1 MDLDSKFADITK
13 NLRGSA
19 VRDLLKY
26 ADRPDVISFG
36 GGMPN
41 PLSFPV
47 EEIKGII
54 DHILDNYGPK
64 ALQYSSTDGV
74 EEFRQEVSR
83 RINSRF
89 GFSSTKGDIIAL
101 NGSQTGLYMISKVFL
116 NRGDYVVSEAPT
128 YVGAITA
135 FNAQAPQ
142 WITVDLEED
151 GMNMAMLEEGIKK
164 GVSSGKTPKFIYV
177 IPTFQNPAGLTWSMD
192 KRKHL
197 LEIAE
202 KYDLLIFEDDPY
214 SELRFDGSEIRPV
227 KSLDRE
233 GRVIYMGTFSKV
245 LSPGIR
251 LGFIYANPEINRKIN
266 LLKQGVDL
274 CTNTFSQY
282 LAAEY
287 LKRGVIDRQ
296 IPKIVQLYRKKR
308 NIMIEALETYMPPD
322 TRFTRPDGG
331 MFLWV
336 TLNAKID
343 TEKLLKKALEF
354 NVAYVI
360 GSAFYPDGR
369 GKNSMRLNFTFSK
382 DEDIVEGIKR
392 LSRAVREYQP

>member
-1 MDLDSKFADITK
+1 MDLDKKFAEITK
-13 NLRGSA
+13 NLKGSA

-26 ADRPDVISFG
+26 ADRPEVISFG

-41 PLSFPV
+41 PLSFPIN
-47 EEIKGII
+47 EISDII
-54 DHILDNYGPK
+54 NYILSNYGEK

-74 EEFRQEVSR
+74 EEFRNEVSK
-83 RINSRF
+83 RINSRY
-89 GFSSTKGDIIAL
+89 GFNSTKGDIISL
-101 NGSQTGLYMISKVFL
+101 NGSQTGLYMVSKIFL
-116 NRGDYVVSEAPT
+116 NRGDYVISEAPT

-135 FNAQAPQ
+135 FNAQAPF
-142 WITVDLEED
+142 WIPVDLEND
-151 GMNMAMLEEGIKK
+151 GMNMQMLENGIKK
-164 GVSSGKTPKFIYV
+164 VISEGKIPKFIYV
-177 IPTFQNPAGLTWSMD
+177 IPTFQNPAGITWSID
-192 KRKHL
+192 KRKEL
-197 LEIAE
+197 LEISS
-202 KYDLLIFEDDPY
+202 KYDLIIFEDDPY
-214 SELRFDGSEIRPV
+214 GELRFNGEHIKPI
-227 KSLDRE
+227 KSFDSE

-251 LGFIYANPEINRKIN
+251 LGFIYANQEINKKLN

-287 LKRGVIDRQ
+287 LKRGIIDKQ
-296 IPKIVQLYRKKR
+296 IPKIVNLYKKKR
-308 NIMIEALETYMPPD
+308 DIMIEALETYMPEGTD
-322 TRFTRPDGG
+322 FTRPDGG

-336 TLNAKID
+336 TLKGNID

-369 GKNSMRLNFTFSK
+369 GKNSMRLNYTFSK

-392 LSRAVREYQP
+392 LSKAIKEYQ

>member
-1 MDLDSKFADITK
+1 MDLDKKFAEITK
-13 NLRGSA
+13 NLKGSA

-26 ADRPDVISFG
+26 ADRPEVISFG

-41 PLSFPV
+41 PLSFPIN
-47 EEIKGII
+47 EIGDII
-54 DHILDNYGPK
+54 NYILSNYGEK

-74 EEFRQEVSR
+74 EEFRNEVSK
-83 RINSRF
+83 RINSRY
-89 GFSSTKGDIIAL
+89 GFNSTKGDIISL
-101 NGSQTGLYMISKVFL
+101 NGSQTGLYMVSKIFL
-116 NRGDYVVSEAPT
+116 NRGDYVISEAPT

-135 FNAQAPQ
+135 FNAQAPF
-142 WITVDLEED
+142 WIPVDLEND
-151 GMNMAMLEEGIKK
+151 GMNMQMLENGIKK
-164 GVSSGKTPKFIYV
+164 VISEGKIPKFIYV
-177 IPTFQNPAGLTWSMD
+177 IPTFQNPAGITWSID
-192 KRKHL
+192 KRKEF
-197 LEIAE
+197 LEISS
-202 KYDLLIFEDDPY
+202 KYDLIIFEDDPY
-214 SELRFDGSEIRPV
+214 GELRFNGEHIKPI
-227 KSLDRE
+227 KSFDSE

-251 LGFIYANPEINRKIN
+251 LGFIYANQEINKKLN

-287 LKRGVIDRQ
+287 LKRGIIDKQ
-296 IPKIVQLYRKKR
+296 IPKIVNLYKKKR
-308 NIMIEALETYMPPD
+308 DIMIEALETYMPKGTD
-322 TRFTRPDGG
+322 FTRPDGG

-336 TLNAKID
+336 TLKGNID

-369 GKNSMRLNFTFSK
+369 GKNSMRLNYTFSK

-392 LSRAVREYQP
+392 LSKAIKEYQ

>member
-1 MDLDSKFADITK
+1 MDLDKKFAEITK
-13 NLRGSA
+13 NLKGSA

-26 ADRPDVISFG
+26 ADRPEVISFG

-41 PLSFPV
+41 PLSFPIN
-47 EEIKGII
+47 EIGDII
-54 DHILDNYGPK
+54 NYILSNYGEK

-74 EEFRQEVSR
+74 EEFRNEVSK
-83 RINSRF
+83 RINSRY
-89 GFSSTKGDIIAL
+89 GFNSTKGDIISL
-101 NGSQTGLYMISKVFL
+101 NGSQTGLYMVSKIFL
-116 NRGDYVVSEAPT
+116 NRGDYVISEAPT

-135 FNAQAPQ
+135 FNAQAPF
-142 WITVDLEED
+142 WIPVDLEND
-151 GMNMAMLEEGIKK
+151 GMNMQMLENGIKK
-164 GVSSGKTPKFIYV
+164 VISEGKIPKFIYV
-177 IPTFQNPAGLTWSMD
+177 IPTFQNPAGITWSID
-192 KRKHL
+192 KRKEL
-197 LEIAE
+197 LEISS
-202 KYDLLIFEDDPY
+202 KYDLIIFEDDPY
-214 SELRFDGSEIRPV
+214 GELRFNGEHIKPI
-227 KSLDRE
+227 KSFDSE

-251 LGFIYANPEINRKIN
+251 LGFIYANQEINKKLN

-287 LKRGVIDRQ
+287 LKRGIIDKQ
-296 IPKIVQLYRKKR
+296 IPKIVNLYKKKR
-308 NIMIEALETYMPPD
+308 DIMIEALETYMPEGTD
-322 TRFTRPDGG
+322 FTRPDGG

-336 TLNAKID
+336 TLKGNID

-354 NVAYVI
+354 NVTYVI

-369 GKNSMRLNFTFSK
+369 GKNSMRLNYTFSK

-392 LSRAVREYQP
+392 LSKAIKEYQ

>member
-1 MDLDSKFADITK
+1 MDLDKKFAEITK
-13 NLRGSA
+13 NLKGSA

-26 ADRPDVISFG
+26 ADRPEVISFG

-41 PLSFPV
+41 PLSFPIN
-47 EEIKGII
+47 EIGDII
-54 DHILDNYGPK
+54 NYILSNYGEK

-74 EEFRQEVSR
+74 EEFRNEVSK
-83 RINSRF
+83 RINSRY
-89 GFSSTKGDIIAL
+89 GFNSTKGDIISL
-101 NGSQTGLYMISKVFL
+101 NGSQTGLYMVSKIFL
-116 NRGDYVVSEAPT
+116 NRGDYVISEAPT

-135 FNAQAPQ
+135 FNAQAPF
-142 WITVDLEED
+142 WIPVDLEND
-151 GMNMAMLEEGIKK
+151 GMNMQMLENGIKK
-164 GVSSGKTPKFIYV
+164 VISEGKIPKFIYV
-177 IPTFQNPAGLTWSMD
+177 IPTFQNPAGITWSID
-192 KRKHL
+192 KRKEL
-197 LEIAE
+197 LEISS
-202 KYDLLIFEDDPY
+202 KYDLIIFEDDPY
-214 SELRFDGSEIRPV
+214 GELRFNGEHIKPI
-227 KSLDRE
+227 KSFDSE

-251 LGFIYANPEINRKIN
+251 LGFIYANQEINKKLN

-287 LKRGVIDRQ
+287 LKRGIIDKQ
-296 IPKIVQLYRKKR
+296 IPKIVNLYKKKR
-308 NIMIEALETYMPPD
+308 DIMIEALETYMPKGTD
-322 TRFTRPDGG
+322 FTRPDGG

-336 TLNAKID
+336 TLKGNID

-369 GKNSMRLNFTFSK
+369 GKNSMRLNYTFSK

-392 LSRAVREYQP
+392 LSKAIKEYQ

>member
-1 MDLDSKFADITK
+1 MDLDKKFAEITK
-13 NLRGSA
+13 NLKGSA

-26 ADRPDVISFG
+26 ADRPEVISFG

-41 PLSFPV
+41 PLSFPIN
-47 EEIKGII
+47 EIGDII
-54 DHILDNYGPK
+54 NYILSNYGEK

-74 EEFRQEVSR
+74 EEFRNEVSK
-83 RINSRF
+83 RINSRY
-89 GFSSTKGDIIAL
+89 GFNSTKGDIISL
-101 NGSQTGLYMISKVFL
+101 NGSQTGLYMVSKIFL
-116 NRGDYVVSEAPT
+116 NRGDYVISEAPT

-135 FNAQAPQ
+135 FNAQAPF
-142 WITVDLEED
+142 WIPVDLEND
-151 GMNMAMLEEGIKK
+151 GMNMQMLENGIKK
-164 GVSSGKTPKFIYV
+164 VISEGKIPKFIYV
-177 IPTFQNPAGLTWSMD
+177 IPTFQNPAGITWSID
-192 KRKHL
+192 KRKEL
-197 LEIAE
+197 LEISS
-202 KYDLLIFEDDPY
+202 KYDLIIFEDDPY
-214 SELRFDGSEIRPV
+214 GELRFNGEHIKPI
-227 KSLDRE
+227 KSFDSE

-251 LGFIYANPEINRKIN
+251 LGFIYANQEINKKLN

-287 LKRGVIDRQ
+287 LKRGIIDKQ
-296 IPKIVQLYRKKR
+296 IPKIVNLYKKKR
-308 NIMIEALETYMPPD
+308 DIMIEALETYMPEGTD
-322 TRFTRPDGG
+322 FTRPDGG

-336 TLNAKID
+336 TLKGNID

-369 GKNSMRLNFTFSK
+369 GKNSMRLNYTFSK

-392 LSRAVREYQP
+392 LSKAIKEYQ